1 MTYKVE
7 LIDRKDPLAQLEA
20 SKLSINDSFYD
31 LLNETKG
38 FTYQVTLKIL
48 LKKCRINE
56 IKFSPVYF
64 NSATKTVINNKFV
77 LDGAFREIL
86 CSIENWINEESG
98 WVIESIQSQCI
109 NISTYRPLFGSS
121 YVSFPPELEKSKKG
135 YINIK
140 NDNQNYLSWCH
151 ISSPIKIHPE
161 ITTRFYK
168 KLINDIDYKGIDFSV
183 SKKDFSRIEVKNCI
197 CINIF
202 CYEEKLTYST
212 FFS

>member
-7 LIDRKDPLAQLEA
+7 LIDKKDPLAKLEA

-48 LKKCRINE
+48 LKKYRINV

-86 CSIENWINEESG
+86 CSIENWINEKSG

-135 YINIK
+135 
-140 NDNQNYLSWCH
+140 
-151 ISSPIKIHPE
+151 
-161 ITTRFYK
+161 
-168 KLINDIDYKGIDFSV
+168 
-183 SKKDFSRIEVKNCI
+183 
-197 CINIF
+197 
-202 CYEEKLTYST
+202 
-212 FFS
+212 

>member
-135 YINIK
+135 
-140 NDNQNYLSWCH
+140 
-151 ISSPIKIHPE
+151 
-161 ITTRFYK
+161 
-168 KLINDIDYKGIDFSV
+168 
-183 SKKDFSRIEVKNCI
+183 
-197 CINIF
+197 
-202 CYEEKLTYST
+202 
-212 FFS
+212 